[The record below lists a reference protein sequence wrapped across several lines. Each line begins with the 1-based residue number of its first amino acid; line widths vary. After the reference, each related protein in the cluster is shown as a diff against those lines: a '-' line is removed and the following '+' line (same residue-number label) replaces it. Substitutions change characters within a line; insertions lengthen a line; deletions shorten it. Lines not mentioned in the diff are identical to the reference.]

1 MVAAESGDVKARL
14 RALFLD
20 ELDDHVERLSRGI
33 EALAAAGA
41 DSTAQVVQDLFRSAH
56 SLKGAAQATET
67 TAVAL
72 VCHELEDL
80 LAEVRD
86 GGLEVSSDLL
96 ATLGAMTDQLTQASR
111 SMRARPA
118 PATDTAVAR
127 SPSAGADV
135 RRVSPQALDDL
146 LARAQQLVVAAHR
159 STRLAEDV
167 AALSARF
174 TDDEQASLRD
184 EQMLL
189 DALGAAAAEPRVRTA
204 LDRMHARSR
213 DAAVQLDR
221 LSQLTASYE
230 QALRSLSDDFAD
242 AAWRARAVPFTDAT
256 AGLARVVRELCLDA
270 GKQAVLRIDAA
281 DVVVDRALVGV
292 LDDVLRHLVRNAV
305 DHGIEAPAERVAAG
319 KPPAGAIT
327 VTASLRSGG
336 IEIVVADD
344 GRGVDAGAVREAAH
358 RLDGSSDFTDLTGE
372 RSLVEALF
380 RPGLSTAAGVGAVSG
395 RGVGLDAVRAAVEA
409 TGGTV
414 TLHQATGTG
423 VRVIVNVPL
432 HRSTL
437 RTLLVRVCGEL
448 LALPSSAIRGLVA
461 LPTEAATVGGGPV
474 VDVDGDVVPV
484 VRMVDALDWAAPAAV
499 GAGRGV
505 ALVVAVPEGA
515 VAIEVDELV
524 AEREIV
530 MQAAGSRLTGVSTL
544 LGTAVLADGS
554 VALVL
559 NPATCARRALARPAS
574 PRTPSPAPP
583 ARQAQ
588 ILLAEDTMTTR
599 ELERAL
605 LESAGYAVVTAVD
618 GMHAWELL
626 QTRPVDV
633 VVSDV
638 AMPRMD
644 GIALCTAIRE
654 STRWAALPVVLVTS
668 LASETDRRRGLE
680 AGADAYLSKTGLG
693 SAELLATLERLL

>member
-1 MVAAESGDVKARL
+1 MTAESGDVRARL

-20 ELDDHVERLSRGI
+20 ELDDHVERLGRGI
-33 EALAAAGA
+33 EALATAGA
-41 DSTAQVVQDLFRSAH
+41 EQKAQVVQDLFRSAH

-67 TAVAL
+67 TDVAL
-72 VCHELEDL
+72 VCHKLEDL
-80 LAEVRD
+80 LAELRD
-86 GGLEVSSDLL
+86 GGLVVNPDLL
-96 ATLGAMTDQLTQASR
+96 ATLGAMTDELAQASR
-111 SMRARPA
+111 TLRAGSAAVPDA
-118 PATDTAVAR
+118 PAAR
-127 SPSAGADV
+127 TSTSGADA
-135 RRVSPQALDDL
+135 RRVTAQTLDDL

-174 TDDEQASLRD
+174 TDDEQASVRD
-184 EQMLL
+184 EQVLV
-189 DALGAAAAEPRVRTA
+189 DALGTVAAEPRTRAA
-204 LDRMHARSR
+204 LDRVHARSR

-256 AGLARVVRELCLDA
+256 AGLTRVVRDLCLAA
-270 GKQAVLRIDAA
+270 GKQSVLRVDAA
-281 DVVVDRALVGV
+281 DVVVDRALVGM

-305 DHGIEAPAERVAAG
+305 DHGIELPAERAAAG
-319 KPPAGAIT
+319 KPPVGTIS
-327 VTASLRSGG
+327 VTAGLRSGG
-336 IEIVVADD
+336 IEIAVTDD
-344 GRGVDAGAVREAAH
+344 GRGVDAKAVREAAH
-358 RLDGSSDFTDLTGE
+358 RLDASLDFRELTGE
-372 RSLVEALF
+372 RSLVEVLF
-380 RPGLSTAAGVGAVSG
+380 RPGLSTATGVGTVSG
-395 RGVGLDAVRAAVEA
+395 RGVGLDAVRDAIEA

-414 TLHQATGTG
+414 TLHQAAGSG

-432 HRSTL
+432 NRSTL

-461 LPTEAATVGGGPV
+461 LPDEAARVGSGPV
-474 VDVDGDVVPV
+474 IEVDGDIVPV
-484 VRMVDALDWAAPAAV
+484 VRMIDALDWAEPAV
-499 GAGRGV
+499 DRSKRRV
-505 ALVVAVPEGA
+505 ALVVTVPEGA

-530 MQAAGSRLTGVSTL
+530 MQAAGPRLTGVSTL
-544 LGTAVLADGS
+544 LGTAALADGS
-554 VALVL
+554 VVLVL
-559 NPATCARRALARPAS
+559 NPATCARRALARPHSPGSAS
-574 PRTPSPAPP
+574 PATPVRRT
-583 ARQAQ
+583 Q

-599 ELERAL
+599 ELERVI

-626 QTRPVDV
+626 QTQPVDV

-638 AMPRMD
+638 TMPRMD

-654 STRWAALPVVLVTS
+654 SKRWAALPVVLVTS
-668 LASETDRRRGLE
+668 LASEDDRRRGLE
-680 AGADAYLSKTGLG
+680 AGADAYLAKAGLG
-693 SAELLATLERLL
+693 RAELLATLERLL